1 MVAEMENS
9 SLSAVSLITS
19 AMIVDFPQ
27 PEGAERIIIL
37 PFFITK
43 EINEMKKLHHIEHLL
58 LDLLKFVFHFHDD
71 ALHLGMV

>member
-1 MVAEMENS
+1 MAVVFNGENVGI
-9 SLSAVSLITS
+9 A
-19 AMIVDFPQ
+19 FPSKT
-27 PEGAERIIIL
+27 PTL
-37 PFFITK
+37 ITK